1 MKPRAKFEKCQ
12 MLNKWEVFIIE
23 FILLLHHQ
31 NPRDR
36 EKISEEKIAEHPL
49 GKSKNFPLPLALRA
63 LTCRIGE
70 ILLGAVIRNRTAA
83 PHSQNPLS
91 EMCRSLKTKE
101 DYALV

>member
-36 EKISEEKIAEHPL
+36 EKISEEKRLNLNLKAKERSFQVN
-49 GKSKNFPLPLALRA
+49 K
-63 LTCRIGE
+63 GE
-70 ILLGAVIRNRTAA
+70 
-83 PHSQNPLS
+83 
-91 EMCRSLKTKE
+91 C
-101 DYALV
+101 YF